1 MDEKKACGLHCTKI
15 NNISV
20 KFGND
25 VILKNVSIHI
35 HCGELTVIIGRNGAG
50 KSTLLKAILGEV
62 EHKGNIIFTDE
73 KDNLTKKIKIG
84 YVPQKLNIEKHMPA
98 TVFDMFASCISYIPV
113 FMKKDKK
120 IYKEIKEH
128 LKIFGVDRL
137 IDKSIGDLSGGELQ
151 RVLIAM
157 ATKPIPNLLILDE
170 PVSGI
175 DKNGIRDFYQ
185 ILNRLKAEYDMSIIL
200 VSHDLELANQYADR
214 VILLDKEVIKEG
226 TPQEVFESLEFKNRF
241 GETLIPFEFINYTF
255 MKNALI
261 AIILV
266 SPVFAILGTMIVNNK
281 MAFFSDALGHS
292 AICGIAIGTLLGIS
306 NVNISVIFFA
316 VIFALLLNWVKN
328 KTTYGADTIISV
340 FSSIAI
346 ALGLAILAQSGSFN
360 KYSSYLVGDILSI
373 TNVEIVYLFLTFISV
388 LCFWYFTFNKLN
400 VISIN
405 TSLAKSRGINIKLI
419 DNIFVVLIAI
429 IVMISIRWIGIL
441 LINSLLILP
450 AASSRNI
457 AKNMRTYHLFSIII
471 SLFSGVLGLIL
482 SYYYNIPTGPMI
494 VIISGAIYF
503 VTFAIKRNR

>member
-84 YVPQKLNIEKHMPA
+84 YVPQKLNIEKHMPT

-157 ATKPIPNLLILDE
+157 ATKPVPNLLILDE

-241 GETLIPFEFINYTF
+241 GEL
-255 MKNALI
+255 
-261 AIILV
+261 
-266 SPVFAILGTMIVNNK
+266 
-281 MAFFSDALGHS
+281 
-292 AICGIAIGTLLGIS
+292 
-306 NVNISVIFFA
+306 
-316 VIFALLLNWVKN
+316 
-328 KTTYGADTIISV
+328 
-340 FSSIAI
+340 
-346 ALGLAILAQSGSFN
+346 
-360 KYSSYLVGDILSI
+360 
-373 TNVEIVYLFLTFISV
+373 
-388 LCFWYFTFNKLN
+388 
-400 VISIN
+400 
-405 TSLAKSRGINIKLI
+405 
-419 DNIFVVLIAI
+419 
-429 IVMISIRWIGIL
+429 
-441 LINSLLILP
+441 
-450 AASSRNI
+450 
-457 AKNMRTYHLFSIII
+457 
-471 SLFSGVLGLIL
+471 
-482 SYYYNIPTGPMI
+482 
-494 VIISGAIYF
+494 
-503 VTFAIKRNR
+503 